1 MRKVCPSNKRTL
13 TMRKQSIFLALLFL
27 IGYAALSL
35 PVRSWAGTA
44 IVLKGSSLMEDT
56 INGLLTIPYM
66 EIQVSCWGI
75 AYSGDDLLVYEPSMR
90 TCSMYEDSLVSNLPD
105 PAGII
110 TLSDGRTGTLEEILE
125 EELFVIIDTAV
136 GIGTVDVMDH
146 FAATVPLVPQGGDGG
161 GSGGGDTT
169 PPNTTITGGP
179 SGTITDNDVIFT
191 YTGLDNRTPSA
202 NLLYSYILEVY
213 EASWSPYTSSTSKS
227 YSDLP
232 NGSYTF
238 KVRAK
243 DEAGK
248 VDPTPASL
256 SFTVDYTFFDSDG
269 DGLPDDIEDVYCTDF
284 DNPDSDNDSISDGVE
299 DANQNGIVD
308 AGETDPCNA
317 DTDGD
322 GIPDGW
328 EVANSLNPLVKDDA
342 FIDSDGDGSN
352 NLEEYLKNTDP
363 NDPASYPIKAMPWL
377 PLLLDD

>member
-1 MRKVCPSNKRTL
+1 
-13 TMRKQSIFLALLFL
+13 MRKQIISLALLSL
-27 IGYAALSL
+27 VAYTALSL
-35 PVRSWAGTA
+35 PVKSWAGSA
-44 IVLKGSSLMEDT
+44 IVLKGSTLVEDT

-66 EIQVSCWGI
+66 EIQVSCWGV

-90 TCSMYEDSLVSNLPD
+90 TCSIYEDSLVSNLPD
-105 PAGII
+105 PDGII
-110 TLSDGRTGTLEEILE
+110 TLSDGRTGTLAEILE
-125 EELFVIIDTAV
+125 DELFVIIDTAV

-161 GSGGGDTT
+161 GSGGGGDTT
-169 PPNTTITGGP
+169 PPNTTIIGGP

-191 YTGLDNRTPSA
+191 YTGLDNKTPSA
-202 NLLYSYILEVY
+202 NLLYSHILEAY
-213 EASWSPYTSSTSKS
+213 EANWSSYTSSTSKS

-238 KVRAK
+238 QVRAK

-248 VDPTPASL
+248 VDLSPASL
-256 SFTVDYTFFDSDG
+256 SFTVDYTFLDSDV
-269 DGLPDDIEDVYCTDF
+269 DGIPDDIEDVYCTDF
-284 DNPDSDNDSISDGVE
+284 NNPDTDNDSIYDGVE

-308 AGETDPCNA
+308 AGETNPCNA

-322 GIPDGW
+322 GIADGW
-328 EVANSLNPLVKDDA
+328 EVANSLDPLANDA
-342 FIDSDGDGSN
+342 SIDSDGDGYN

-363 NDPASYPIKAMPWL
+363 NDPASHPVRAMPWM